1 MVDPQYAMCRE
12 IKAITSKRK
21 KTDED
26 LARIE
31 MLEWYGGIYTMQNG
45 KGQIVSQPSSK
56 VRKCLIETAKIS
68 KLGKN
73 VERAITMTS
82 LDIPV
87 VYDGPTE
94 LDDLFADQEYTS
106 RLSVRVGSARVMR
119 VRPQFKTWALDAP
132 IMFVDDAG
140 LNQDEFERIVK
151 LAGVVTGI
159 GDARAIGYGRFE
171 GEVEWQ
177 S

>member
-1 MVDPQYAMCRE
+1 MVDPQFQMCRE

-31 MLEWYGGIYTMQNG
+31 LLEWYGGIYTMQNG
-45 KGQIVSQPSSK
+45 DGQVPSQPLSK

-68 KLGKN
+68 KLGRN
-73 VERAITMTS
+73 VERAITMTG
-82 LDIPV
+82 LDVPV
-87 VYDGPTE
+87 IYDGSKNI
-94 LDDLFADQEYTS
+94 DDLFADAEYTS
-106 RLSVRVGSARVMR
+106 RLSVRVSSARVMR
-119 VRPQFKTWALDAP
+119 VRPQFKAWALDAP
-132 IMFVDDAG
+132 MVFIEDAG
-140 LNQDEFERIVK
+140 LNIDEFERIVK

-159 GDARAIGYGRFE
+159 GDGRAIGYGRFE
-171 GEVEWQ
+171 GVVEWQ